1 MKVIFN
7 SILFLALA
15 TFFMACGGDAANTD
29 SENTSTATA
38 ESSHLNCS
46 DLDSKF
52 DELKDTEVTIKAISW
67 GASETM
73 SGVNL
78 ALGDEVLSGLKQP
91 KVQVVF
97 NSEDGEKAKAIAKDT
112 EVTIKATVS
121 ESKYGAIYL
130 TNPTVL

>member
-1 MKVIFN
+1 MKLVFN
-7 SILFLALA
+7 SIVALTLSIFLI
-15 TFFMACGGDAANTD
+15 ACGGDAANTD
-29 SENTSTATA
+29 SGNDSTPKT
-38 ESSHLNCS
+38 ESTHLNCT

-52 DELKDTEVTIKAISW
+52 DELKDQEITIKAISW
-67 GASETM
+67 GASQTM

-97 NSEDGEKAKAIAKDT
+97 STENGDKAKAVAKDA

-121 ESKYGAIYL
+121 ESKHGAIYL
-130 TNPTVL
+130 TNPTIL

>member
-1 MKVIFN
+1 MKTIFN
-7 SILFLALA
+7 SILFLALS
-15 TFFMACGGDAANTD
+15 FFLVACGGDAATSN
-29 SENTSTATA
+29 SETNNPPKEESTSLTCND
-38 ESSHLNCS
+38 LN
-46 DLDSKF
+46 SKF
-52 DELKDTEVTIKAISW
+52 DELKDQEITIKAISW

-78 ALGDEVLSGLKQP
+78 ALGDEVLSGLKQA

-97 NSEDGEKAKAIAKDT
+97 STENGAIAKAIEKDA

-121 ESKYGAIYL
+121 ESKHGAIYL